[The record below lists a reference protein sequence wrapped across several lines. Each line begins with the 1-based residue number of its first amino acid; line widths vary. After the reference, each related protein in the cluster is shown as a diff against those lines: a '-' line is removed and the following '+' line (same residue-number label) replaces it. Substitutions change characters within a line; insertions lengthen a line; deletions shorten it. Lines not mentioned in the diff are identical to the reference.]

1 MVPEGL
7 KGKGVRQ
14 DYEEALRWFEKAAA
28 QGEVQSMKNLGW
40 LYEEGKGVAQDFKKA
55 LRWYRKAA
63 SLGNADAE
71 SGLAGMYRDGKG
83 TAKDLKKAAELY
95 RKARSMAAETLGASL
110 PVSPGSSELRAFPL
124 SRTHSGTYATALNN
138 P

>member
-1 MVPEGL
+1 M
-7 KGKGVRQ
+7 R
-14 DYEEALRWFEKAAA
+14 R
-28 QGEVQSMKNLGW
+28 
-40 LYEEGKGVAQDFKKA
+40 GKGVAQDFKKA

-95 RKARSMAAETLGASL
+95 RKATEH
-110 PVSPGSSELRAFPL
+110 GSRNAGSESAGL
-124 SRTHSGTYATALNN
+124 SWEQ
-138 P
+138 

>member
-1 MVPEGL
+1 
-7 KGKGVRQ
+7 
-14 DYEEALRWFEKAAA
+14 
-28 QGEVQSMKNLGW
+28 MKNLGW

-83 TAKDLKKAAELY
+83 VPKDLKKAIELY
-95 RKARSMAAETLGASL
+95 RRAAEHGSKYAQKELESL
-110 PVSPGSSELRAFPL
+110 IGK
-124 SRTHSGTYATALNN
+124 G
-138 P
+138 